1 MELKSALQ
9 VFNQSAVPVSPG
21 VVDGLTIRK
30 LAGDREHPSERIS
43 VGLAT
48 FAPGTHEHLHW
59 HLIET
64 FTISSPAAASCGTS
78 KATATTWVRGTCV
91 RPAGM
96 RGAHEWEVKETL
108 QLLTIKATNAPER
121 AIQSISTGPRWS
133 PAQNSV
139 ISSSAARPTSSNRLR
154 NLSTS
159 GQVVPPPIRHSRQAA
174 AGEQRV
180 LQYRFTCTLRHLTT
194 PNIWSAIGPLL
205 NCRPARRR

>member
-1 MELKSALQ
+1 VELKSALQ
-9 VFNQSAVPVSPG
+9 VFNQAAVPVSPG

-64 FTISSPAAASCGTS
+64 FHYIVAGRGI
-78 KATATTWVRGTCV
+78 VRDIEGNSYEV
-91 RPAGM
+91 GPGDVVYGPPGM

-121 AIQSISTGPRWS
+121 AIQFNIDRATMESRAELGYLVERG
-133 PAQNSV
+133 
-139 ISSSAARPTSSNRLR
+139 AADLKQSFYET
-154 NLSTS
+154 
-159 GQVVPPPIRHSRQAA
+159 
-174 AGEQRV
+174 
-180 LQYRFTCTLRHLTT
+180 
-194 PNIWSAIGPLL
+194 
-205 NCRPARRR
+205 